1 MVQIKTLTIL
11 TKMYVSDIKS
21 KELNESIVSIKNS
34 ITDALKE

>member
-1 MVQIKTLTIL
+1 M
-11 TKMYVSDIKS
+11 TKMYVSDIKL